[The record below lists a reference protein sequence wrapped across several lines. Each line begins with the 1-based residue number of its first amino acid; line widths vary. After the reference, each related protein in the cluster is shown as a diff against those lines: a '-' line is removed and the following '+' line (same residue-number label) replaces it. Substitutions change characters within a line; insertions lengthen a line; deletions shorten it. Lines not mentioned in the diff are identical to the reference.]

1 MKIFFVCCAACFAAL
16 AAAGC
21 TGASPRFTF
30 ARPDASVSAGEGSS
44 VLAEEG
50 IASYYADEFNGRT
63 TSNGEI
69 YDMHQLT
76 AAHRTLPFGTT
87 VRVTNRQNAKS
98 VTVRINDRGPFKD
111 DRIIDLSLEAA
122 TRIGMIGPGTAP
134 VSLQVLELGRPD
146 STR

>member
-1 MKIFFVCCAACFAAL
+1 MKNFFVCCAACL
-16 AAAGC
+16 AVLVASGC

-30 ARPDASVSAGEGSS
+30 AKPEASPGGAVAL
-44 VLAEEG
+44 VEEG

-63 TSNGEI
+63 TSNGET
-69 YDMHQLT
+69 YDMHALT
-76 AAHRTLPFGTT
+76 AAHRTLPFGST
-87 VRVTNRQNAKS
+87 VLVTNRQNAKT

-134 VSLQVLELGRPD
+134 VTLQVLELGRAD

>member
-1 MKIFFVCCAACFAAL
+1 MKIFFVCYAACCAAL
-16 AAAGC
+16 LVAGC

-30 ARPDASVSAGEGSS
+30 ARAESPSEGS
-44 VLAEEG
+44 VALVEEG

-76 AAHRTLPFGTT
+76 AAHRTLPFGTR
-87 VRVTNRQNAKS
+87 VLVTNRQNAKT

-122 TRIGMIGPGTAP
+122 TQIGMIGPGTAP
-134 VSLQVLELGRPD
+134 VTLQVLELGRPD